1 MTHDF
6 VKPKKIGGLDTN
18 THAGQRSPFAGRPF
32 LATPRS
38 QPQPQDIQTMRERA
52 ARYQAANPHL
62 YGTSAQLQTVQ
73 RQASETEE
81 ESLQMKANES
91 VQRKP
96 EQPDLQTLIRQRA
109 ARAYTPLQRMMKV
122 QMAEYQGLDRDKE
135 DIQMRQESSVQREAM
150 PEEQEKK
157 KPEDIQAKTEP
168 QPEDLEKEEDIP
180 PVQATAES
188 EPEDLEK
195 KPEDIQPK
203 LNSTVQAQ
211 DDLDKEK
218 PEDLQ
223 AKADSQPEDL
233 EEEDSTPV
241 QTKAEP
247 TETLEEETKLQEK
260 QDLNVLSQPSQQ
272 EEEVELQQK
281 VNQAIQQQKLDEHK
295 KDAQLQ
301 TRIDRSIQRQKLNK
315 DRDQGHLQRQINHA
329 VQHQELEKQQ
339 EETQLQRR
347 INRAIQKQKA
357 REDDHLLK
365 APPAKT
371 QSIRPKSFQTKLQ
384 NKLQTKL
391 TVGKPGDKYE
401 READNMA
408 AKVMAMPETEQK
420 IPQETELAPKQEE
433 PEVQM
438 RSLANS
444 ITSVGH
450 GQLTGKPQSVVQN
463 KEGQSSTQP
472 GLESR
477 LASQQGQG
485 SPLPDETR
493 NFMES
498 RFGAYFGN
506 VRVHTGSQAVQMNQ
520 EWGHR
525 RLLTG
530 MMFTLILGSLIRGP
544 VVGKSC
550 WPMS

>member
-18 THAGQRSPFAGRPF
+18 THAGQRSPFASRPF

-62 YGTSAQLQTVQ
+62 YGTSAQAQTVQ

-81 ESLQMKANES
+81 ENLQMKANES

-109 ARAYTPLQRMMKV
+109 ARVDTPLQRMMKV
-122 QMAEYQGLDRDKE
+122 QMAEAQGLEREKDDL
-135 DIQMRQESSVQREAM
+135 QMRQESSVQREAM
-150 PEEQEKK
+150 LEEQEEK
-157 KPEDIQAKTEP
+157 KPENIQAKADS
-168 QPEDLEKEEDIP
+168 QPEDLEEDSTS
-180 PVQATAES
+180 VQAKAES
-188 EPEDLEK
+188 EPEDLDNK
-195 KPEDIQPK
+195 KPEDIKPK

-211 DDLDKEK
+211 EDLDKEK

-223 AKADSQPEDL
+223 AKADSQPENL
-233 EEEDSTPV
+233 EEDSTPV

-260 QDLNVLSQPSQQ
+260 QELNVQSQASQQ

-281 VNQAIQQQKLDEHK
+281 VNQAIQQQKLDEEK

-315 DRDQGHLQRQINHA
+315 DRDQGHLQQQINRA

-357 REDDHLLK
+357 REDDDLLK
-365 APPAKT
+365 APPAKS

-401 READNMA
+401 QEADKVA
-408 AKVMAMPETEQK
+408 AKVMAMPETE
-420 IPQETELAPKQEE
+420 
-433 PEVQM
+433 
-438 RSLANS
+438 
-444 ITSVGH
+444 
-450 GQLTGKPQSVVQN
+450 
-463 KEGQSSTQP
+463 
-472 GLESR
+472 
-477 LASQQGQG
+477 
-485 SPLPDETR
+485 
-493 NFMES
+493 
-498 RFGAYFGN
+498 
-506 VRVHTGSQAVQMNQ
+506 
-520 EWGHR
+520 
-525 RLLTG
+525 
-530 MMFTLILGSLIRGP
+530 
-544 VVGKSC
+544 
-550 WPMS
+550 